1 MKRSLFMVVVPLFFL
16 VLFLGVSN
24 VICASPGQPE
34 VEWSKTFGGSVDDV
48 ASSVIQ
54 TSDGGYA
61 LAGVTGSYGAGGFDL
76 WLVKTDSSGNE
87 EWSKTFGGSD
97 DDSASSVIQTSDG
110 GYALAGFT
118 DSYGAGMWDLWLVKI
133 AGKGEGLPW
142 DWVGVGIAVVV
153 IAVVALVL
161 MRKGK

>member
-34 VEWSKTFGGSVDDV
+34 VEWSKTFGGSVDD
-48 ASSVIQ
+48 
-54 TSDGGYA
+54 
-61 LAGVTGSYGAGGFDL
+61 L
-76 WLVKTDSSGNE
+76 
-87 EWSKTFGGSD
+87 
-97 DDSASSVIQTSDG
+97 ASSVIQTSDG